1 MRMGVTFRVTEKEA
15 ETILS
20 GTPEGHALTWKLI
33 QQGRFRVNGESYFP
47 QRRSVSSNEWPV
59 PAEVEYDFY
68 DKELDRSGPLAPR
81 GGAA

>member
-1 MRMGVTFRVTEKEA
+1 MQQRIQKIIAARGFASRRKA
-15 ETILS
+15 E
-20 GTPEGHALTWKLI
+20 ELI

-47 QRRSVSSNEWPV
+47 QRHSVSSNEWPV